1 VSNGVASSFTVP
13 NPAATSPTGLY
24 YRITVKDSSNG
35 QEVLRY
41 TQVTFSGTVFNF
53 DNYAPTNVGN
63 FAPLTGNSVSG
74 NLSVSGNVVA
84 TGTVTGTN
92 MPAGQVVTGS
102 GTTNT
107 VTKFTNG
114 PSGVIGY
121 SSISDN
127 GTTVSVSEPVN
138 ISGALNA
145 TSKNGIQVVGNG
157 TNTTIQA
164 AITAA
169 GTTGAVEIAPGYA
182 GTDSYNN
189 PNGVAVI
196 DFRPNNNALAL
207 WSVLQPSAP
216 VNNFPLG
223 NDLALHAGGPADIH
237 LRNRDLQVTSS
248 TSCTASTSCTV
259 TVASPTLYGAAIS
272 GNPTA
277 KFSTSA
283 GIVIEPGTANQ
294 ETVGTFSITSGTQ
307 LTFTPVLSHTQP
319 FKIRQQGG
327 IFLDGRLVGP
337 TVDPTGQ
344 LKFFSIDD
352 GNLNIWMNLPIQ
364 NGAFPLNSPQQ
375 VAVVTGGN
383 GTNSDLVWR
392 LNNSSSVFKLLNAA
406 NNAIPF
412 QIDNSGNGTFIGQV
426 RLGGSLS
433 GGGGSTA
440 ALVIASSSQP
450 AMSLNATGAPTDTK
464 VFDFFNNQTD
474 ICFRAVNDANSAATC
489 VLNFKRS
496 GMTVMMQTPQ
506 NTVRLTSDFT
516 LAATTSLQTITG
528 LSWGLPTNAGNYN
541 FHCNLN
547 YSQATAAVSDAFG
560 VQGANTAPTNLVASA
575 IVYTAAG
582 TSTSGTSGNVTTTSA
597 TNVVTFIPSV
607 TGTVFT
613 AMLDGQIEVSV
624 SGSTLNIMASQSNS
638 GDLLTIKR
646 GSYCQLF

>member
-1 VSNGVASSFTVP
+1 MKTYFRNGFLWFVMAQAFFFALSAQAQNWATVTATNITDHNQQKLAAGQLCFLPTDQNDNPISTQIGGGGQALRRQYCSSVSNGVATSFTVP

-41 TQVTFSGTVFNF
+41 TQVTFSGAVFNF

-114 PSGVIGY
+114 PSGVIGD

-283 GIVIEPGTANQ
+283 
-294 ETVGTFSITSGTQ
+294 
-307 LTFTPVLSHTQP
+307 
-319 FKIRQQGG
+319 
-327 IFLDGRLVGP
+327 
-337 TVDPTGQ
+337 
-344 LKFFSIDD
+344 
-352 GNLNIWMNLPIQ
+352 
-364 NGAFPLNSPQQ
+364 
-375 VAVVTGGN
+375 
-383 GTNSDLVWR
+383 
-392 LNNSSSVFKLLNAA
+392 
-406 NNAIPF
+406 
-412 QIDNSGNGTFIGQV
+412 
-426 RLGGSLS
+426 
-433 GGGGSTA
+433 
-440 ALVIASSSQP
+440 
-450 AMSLNATGAPTDTK
+450 
-464 VFDFFNNQTD
+464 
-474 ICFRAVNDANSAATC
+474 
-489 VLNFKRS
+489 
-496 GMTVMMQTPQ
+496 
-506 NTVRLTSDFT
+506 
-516 LAATTSLQTITG
+516 
-528 LSWGLPTNAGNYN
+528 
-541 FHCNLN
+541 
-547 YSQATAAVSDAFG
+547 
-560 VQGANTAPTNLVASA
+560 
-575 IVYTAAG
+575 
-582 TSTSGTSGNVTTTSA
+582 
-597 TNVVTFIPSV
+597 
-607 TGTVFT
+607 
-613 AMLDGQIEVSV
+613 
-624 SGSTLNIMASQSNS
+624 
-638 GDLLTIKR
+638 
-646 GSYCQLF
+646 